1 MERLIEYAT
10 SIQAKYIDAYIQL
23 KSYRQVAKQ
32 FHVNE
37 KTVRDAIKG
46 VKLKAALQ
54 GYSPEHD
61 MTKAVPDGF
70 MVKGVSTYYDD
81 EGKPKGQWVKSSADK
96 VRQQEILKEAIEAMA
111 EDLPKVEPRK
121 GRLEVN
127 EKLMAVYPI
136 GDLHVGML
144 SWPEE
149 TGDEWDLKL
158 AEEIQ
163 CSAMAKLV
171 ELSPACEWATIINL
185 GDWFHYDNLEGVT
198 ARSGHHLDTDGRYAK
213 MARIGVKIMRQC
225 IESALDKH
233 AKVRVINVIGNHDD
247 TSSMMLS
254 ICLANIYEKEPR
266 VIVDTSPSA
275 FQYFRHGK
283 VLVGC
288 HHGHSTKPAAL
299 AGVMATDRSKDWGET
314 EYRYWYI
321 GHVHHQSVKDFAGCT
336 VESFR
341 TLAAKDAYSHWGGY
355 RAPRD
360 MKSIIL
366 HSEYGEVSRNT
377 MNIGM
382 LR

>member
-1 MERLIEYAT
+1 
-10 SIQAKYIDAYIQL
+10 
-23 KSYRQVAKQ
+23 
-32 FHVNE
+32 
-37 KTVRDAIKG
+37 
-46 VKLKAALQ
+46 
-54 GYSPEHD
+54 
-61 MTKAVPDGF
+61 
-70 MVKGVSTYYDD
+70 
-81 EGKPKGQWVKSSADK
+81 
-96 VRQQEILKEAIEAMA
+96 
-111 EDLPKVEPRK
+111 
-121 GRLEVN
+121 
-127 EKLMAVYPI
+127 
-136 GDLHVGML
+136 
-144 SWPEE
+144 
-149 TGDEWDLKL
+149 
-158 AEEIQ
+158 
-163 CSAMAKLV
+163 
-171 ELSPACEWATIINL
+171 
-185 GDWFHYDNLEGVT
+185 
-198 ARSGHHLDTDGRYAK
+198 
-213 MARIGVKIMRQC
+213 MRQC